1 MPSED
6 QTSRPIL
13 RNAEI
18 GRITQGTIFSCAL
31 AERYEDT
38 SVFGLTITAR
48 CDVAQEKYHIL
59 NYLPVVSLADWLQND
74 GLDIMIDRERKEIMG
89 NIRSIMKE
97 ASVSLS
103 LIDAVGLISIAETH
117 FPIGTS
123 TRAEKARNERFS
135 KHVTRYT
142 DLSAT
147 SLAGRDTCLNWFRKH
162 CPSRIKEL
170 ITELSKHTLQSY
182 YFLERLQLDEE
193 PVGYVALL
201 REVTTL
207 QRNVVS
213 DLARGISKEHWR
225 QIYEPRGGVAL
236 RFDKDDFAMPISQ
249 LGSPTIEHIMQCFSN
264 LFGRIGVADPS
275 AAILGRM
282 IATHCAD
289 EGEKK

>member
-31 AERYEDT
+31 AERYENT

-74 GLDIMIDRERKEIMG
+74 GLDIMIDRERKEVMG

-117 FPIGTS
+117 FSISAS
-123 TRAEKARNERFS
+123 TKAEKARNERFS
-135 KHVTRYT
+135 KQVARYT
-142 DLSAT
+142 DLESAAL
-147 SLAGRDTCLNWFRKH
+147 SGREICLSWFRKNS
-162 CPSRIKEL
+162 PPRIKEL
-170 ITELSKHTLQSY
+170 ITELSKHILQGY
-182 YFLERLQLDEE
+182 YFLEQLQVDEE
-193 PVGYVALL
+193 PIGYVALL

-213 DLARGISKEHWR
+213 DLAKGISKEYWR
-225 QIYEPRGGVAL
+225 QIYESKGGVSL

-264 LFGRIGVADPS
+264 LFGRIGVADPN

>member
-18 GRITQGTIFSCAL
+18 GRITQGTIFSCAA

-38 SVFGLTITAR
+38 NVFGLTITAR

-74 GLDIMIDRERKEIMG
+74 GLDIMIDRERKEVMG
-89 NIRSIMKE
+89 SIRSIMKD
-97 ASVSLS
+97 ASVSPS
-103 LIDAVGLISIAETH
+103 LIDAVGLIAIAENH
-117 FPIGTS
+117 FPIGTL
-123 TRAEKARNERFS
+123 TKAEKARNERFS
-135 KHVTRYT
+135 KHVTRMT
-142 DLSAT
+142 DISSASLS
-147 SLAGRDTCLNWFRKH
+147 GRDACLSWFRKH
-162 CPSRIKEL
+162 NPSRIKEL
-170 ITELSKHTLQSY
+170 ITELSKHTLQGY
-182 YFLERLQLDEE
+182 YFLEQLQVDEE

-213 DLARGISKEHWR
+213 DLAKGISKEHWR
-225 QIYEPRGGVAL
+225 QIYDSKGGVSL

-264 LFGRIGVADPS
+264 LFGRIGVADPN
-275 AAILGRM
+275 AGILGRM

-289 EGEKK
+289 EGEKR

>member
-1 MPSED
+1 VPSED

-18 GRITQGTIFSCAL
+18 GRITQGTIFSCAV

-38 SVFGLTITAR
+38 NVFGLTITAR

-89 NIRSIMKE
+89 SVRSIMKE
-97 ASVSLS
+97 ASVSSS

-123 TRAEKARNERFS
+123 TKAEKARNERFS
-135 KHVTRYT
+135 RYVTRYT

-147 SLAGRDTCLNWFRKH
+147 SFASRNIGLTWFRRNG
-162 CPSRIKEL
+162 PSRIKEL
-170 ITELSKHTLQSY
+170 ITELSRHTLQGY
-182 YFLERLQLDEE
+182 YFLEQLQIDDE

-201 REVTTL
+201 REVTPL

-213 DLARGISKEHWR
+213 DLAKGISKEHWR
-225 QIYEPRGGVAL
+225 QIYESGGGVAL

-249 LGSPTIEHIMQCFSN
+249 VGSPTIEHIMQCFSN

-282 IATHCAD
+282 IATHCPD

>member
-18 GRITQGTIFSCAL
+18 GRITQGTIFSCAA

-38 SVFGLTITAR
+38 NVFGLTITAR

-59 NYLPVVSLADWLQND
+59 NYLPVVPLADWLQND

-97 ASVSLS
+97 ASVSSS
-103 LIDAVGLISIAETH
+103 LIDAIGLTSIAETH

-123 TRAEKARNERFS
+123 TKAEKARNERFS
-135 KHVTRYT
+135 KHVSRHT
-142 DLSAT
+142 DLSDA
-147 SLAGRDTCLNWFRKH
+147 SLADRMSCLSWFRKH
-162 CPSRIKEL
+162 SPPRIKEL
-170 ITELSKHTLQSY
+170 VTELSKHTLQGY
-182 YFLERLQLDEE
+182 YFLERLQLEEE
-193 PVGYVALL
+193 PIGYVALL

-213 DLARGISKEHWR
+213 DLAKGISKEHWR
-225 QIYEPRGGVAL
+225 QIYESKGGLAL
-236 RFDKDDFAMPISQ
+236 RFDKEDFAMPIGQ
-249 LGSPTIEHIMQCFSN
+249 VGSPTIEHIMQCFSN
-264 LFGRIGVADPS
+264 LFGRIGVADPN
-275 AAILGRM
+275 AILLGRM
-282 IATHCAD
+282 IAGD
-289 EGEKK
+289 MLESW